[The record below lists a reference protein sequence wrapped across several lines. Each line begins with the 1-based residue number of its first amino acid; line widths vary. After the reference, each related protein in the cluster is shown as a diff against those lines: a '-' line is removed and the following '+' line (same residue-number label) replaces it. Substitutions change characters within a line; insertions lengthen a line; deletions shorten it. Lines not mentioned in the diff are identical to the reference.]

1 MRYFVEYSFMK
12 ILKVIH
18 GYPPLFNAG
27 SEVYSQT
34 LCNELSKEND
44 VYVFT
49 REENPYLPEFHLR
62 EERILEKL
70 SINYINIPRGK
81 DGFRH
86 EGMDSVFNNFIQRVN
101 PDIAHIGHLNHLST
115 GFVDILYENQI
126 PIVYT
131 LHDFWLMCP
140 RGQFLQT
147 NFGNSDY
154 YQLCDSQENRK
165 CATNCYNAYFS
176 GRKDS
181 LEKEIQ
187 NWTDWIGLRMEE
199 TRSICKKVSLF
210 ISPSRYLKERFVKDF
225 SIPDSKILLLDY
237 GFKLERFKKF
247 YNYKVKTFTFGYIG
261 THIPAKGV
269 NLLLDAF
276 LKIEEEANLI
286 IWGRD
291 NEQSTTA
298 LKQKAKLSKNKIEF
312 RGEYKNES
320 IAKSVFTEIDCLV
333 VPSIWMENSP
343 LVIHEAQQ
351 SKIPVITAGAGG
363 MKEFV
368 ADNVNG
374 LLFKHRDI
382 NSLREQM
389 KFAVNNTLTMK
400 DFGKKGYLFSDT
412 GDIPSIEEHADDI
425 LLTYHNLVGK
435 KQNYL

>member
-1 MRYFVEYSFMK
+1 MK

-34 LCNELSKEND
+34 LCNELSKENE
-44 VYVFT
+44 VHVFT
-49 REENPYLPEFHLR
+49 REENPYFPEFHLR
-62 EERILEKL
+62 KDRIKEKL
-70 SINYINIPRGK
+70 QVHYINIPRGK
-81 DGFRH
+81 DGYRH
-86 EGMDSVFNNFIQRVN
+86 EQLDKVFHQFIQEVN
-101 PDIAHIGHLNHLST
+101 PEIAHIGHLNHLST
-115 GFVDILYENQI
+115 GIVDVLFENKI

-154 YQLCDSQENRK
+154 YQLCEGQEDRK

-176 GRKDS
+176 GQKES

-187 NWTDWIGLRMEE
+187 NWTDWIHFRMKEIRGVCE
-199 TRSICKKVSLF
+199 KISLF

-225 SIPDSKILLLDY
+225 FIAEEKILLLDY
-237 GFKLERFKKF
+237 GFQLERFKK
-247 YNYKVKTFTFGYIG
+247 YSNYKARTFSFGYIG

-276 LKIEEEANLI
+276 IQMEDTAVLK

-291 NEQSTTA
+291 NGQSTKA
-298 LKQKAKLSKNKIEF
+298 LKEKVKLSKNKIEF
-312 RGEYKNES
+312 LGEYNNET
-320 IAKSVFTEIDCLV
+320 IAKSVFAEIDCLV
-333 VPSIWMENSP
+333 VPSIWTENSP

-351 SKIPVITAGAGG
+351 SKIPVITANVGG

-368 ADNVNG
+368 ADKVNG

-382 NSLREQM
+382 KSLREQM
-389 KFAVNNTLTMK
+389 EFAVNNPFTMK
-400 DFGKKGYLFSDT
+400 DLGKKGYLYSDT
-412 GDIPSIEEHADDI
+412 GDIPSIEAHADESKRESWRKPG
-425 LLTYHNLVGK
+425 LQRTGRLR
-435 KQNYL
+435 

>member
-1 MRYFVEYSFMK
+1 VDNVSYFVEGIFMK

-27 SEVYSQT
+27 SEVYTQT
-34 LCNELSKEND
+34 LCNELSKENE
-44 VYVFT
+44 VFIFT
-49 REENPYLPEFHLR
+49 REENPYLSEFHLR
-62 EERILEKL
+62 KEIRQPNLE
-70 SINYINIPRGK
+70 IYFINIPRGK
-81 DGFRH
+81 DGYRH
-86 EGMDSVFNNFIQRVN
+86 EKMDIVFHKFVQEVK

-115 GFVDILYENQI
+115 GFVNILYEQKI

-154 YQLCDSQENRK
+154 YQLCESQEDRK

-176 GRKDS
+176 GRNES
-181 LEKEIQ
+181 LENEIE
-187 NWTDWIGLRMEE
+187 NWTDWISQRMKEIH
-199 TRSICKKVSLF
+199 SLCQKVAVF
-210 ISPSRYLKERFVKDF
+210 ISPSQYLRDRYVKEF
-225 SIPDSKILLLDY
+225 SIPEEKILLLDY
-237 GFKLERFKKF
+237 GFHLERFKK
-247 YNYKVKTFTFGYIG
+247 YYTYKVRAFTFGYIG

-276 LKIEEEANLI
+276 LKIEEPTVLK

-291 NEQSTTA
+291 NGQSTLA
-298 LKQKAKLSKNKIEF
+298 LKEKARLSKNKIEF
-312 RGEYKNES
+312 QGEYKNAS
-320 IAKSVFTEIDCLV
+320 IAKSVFAEIDCLV

-351 SKIPVITAGAGG
+351 SKIPVITASAGG

-368 ADNVNG
+368 AHKVNG
-374 LLFKHRDI
+374 LLFEHRDI

-389 KFAVNNTLTMK
+389 EFAINNPFTMK
-400 DFGKKGYLFSDT
+400 DLGKKGYLYSET
-412 GDIPSIEEHADDI
+412 GDVPSIETHTAKI
-425 LLTYHNLVGK
+425 LGIYDALIGHI
-435 KQNYL
+435 

>member
-1 MRYFVEYSFMK
+1 MR

-34 LCNELSKEND
+34 LCNELSKENE
-44 VYVFT
+44 VFVFT

-320 IAKSVFTEIDCLV
+320 IAKSVFAEIDCLV

-351 SKIPVITAGAGG
+351 SRIPVITAGAGG

>member
-34 LCNELSKEND
+34 LCNELSKENE
-44 VYVFT
+44 VFVFT

-62 EERILEKL
+62 KERISEKL
-70 SINYINIPRGK
+70 SIHYINIPRGK

-86 EGMDSVFNNFIQRVN
+86 AGMDNVFCNFIQRVN

-115 GFVDILYENQI
+115 GFVDKLYENQI

-154 YQLCDSQENRK
+154 YQLCDSQEDRK

-176 GRKDS
+176 GHKDS

-187 NWTDWIGLRMEE
+187 NWTDWIALRMEE
-199 TRSICKKVSLF
+199 TRSICEKVSLF
-210 ISPSRYLKERFVKDF
+210 ISPSRYLKDRFIKDF
-225 SIPDSKILLLDY
+225 SIPENKILLLDY

-247 YNYKVKTFTFGYIG
+247 YNYKVKTFIFGYIG

-276 LKIEEEANLI
+276 LKIEDEAILK

-291 NEQSTTA
+291 NGQSTKA
-298 LKQKAKLSKNKIEF
+298 LKEKAKLSKNKIEF
-312 RGEYKNES
+312 LGEYKNEN
-320 IAKSVFTEIDCLV
+320 IAKSVFGEIDCLV

-351 SKIPVITAGAGG
+351 SKIPVITADAGG

-374 LLFKHRDI
+374 LLFKHRNVLSLKEKMENAI
-382 NSLREQM
+382 NSL
-389 KFAVNNTLTMK
+389 FTMK
-400 DFGKKGYLFSDT
+400 DLGKKGYLFSDT
-412 GDIPSIEEHADDI
+412 GDIPSIEEHVDEL
-425 LLTYHNLVGK
+425 LLTYYHLV
-435 KQNYL
+435 NYKLKG